1 MGAATGYN
9 EYSLGDRPAEPFSCV
24 SMTMDELKTKTGE
37 VLGHEALTLVAE
49 VGQEIN
55 ASLDLDEV
63 LAKVAAFVKRVI
75 DDYEFFAIL
84 LVDETRGDLYF
95 RFNIGHRPEVVNNW
109 RIPLGQG
116 ITGAAASSRRAIRV
130 KDVRSDPRYISA
142 LDSVRSEMAVP
153 LLFKGKAVGVLD
165 IQSRKLDAFT
175 RSEQSVLDLMA
186 SRIALA
192 IENARLYERTRRQAE
207 TLLLLHEVARQ
218 AGELLDTQE
227 VMRRA
232 AELVKQLID
241 YQIFNILLFDPD
253 RKALRASITMK
264 FGRNVQEHL
273 LVPAGQG
280 IVGMAAE
287 RRRPIVVPDV
297 DENPRYI
304 RVNPE
309 TRSAMAVPLIVKNG
323 VIGVLNLESPQ
334 VDYFTADHA
343 QALSILA
350 AHLAVAIENARLY
363 ERVTRHEARMEREL
377 QAARVIQGALMPEI
391 PVEDYGLEIATR
403 YVSARELGGDLY
415 DFRRYGSQE
424 LGIALGD
431 VSGKGTAAALY
442 GAAAIGI
449 FRSLVPGKP
458 SPAKML
464 GSMNRILND
473 HKIEARFMTF
483 CFATWHRSRRRLRIA
498 NAGQSQPLLVKDG
511 HVHRI
516 HLAGFPL
523 GLGLDDQPYDEK
535 TLQLRSGDLVVF
547 YSDGIV
553 ETMRADGQEYGTERF
568 ENLLR
573 EIVGD
578 LSVDE
583 IAGRILEEVDRF
595 AGGLPPGDDR
605 TVVVLRVK

>member
-1 MGAATGYN
+1 M
-9 EYSLGDRPAEPFSCV
+9 EEPKS
-24 SMTMDELKTKTGE
+24 KPGE
-37 VLGHEALTLVAE
+37 VMGQEALTLVAE

-116 ITGAAASSRRAIRV
+116 ITGAAATSRQAIRV
-130 KDVRSDPRYISA
+130 ADVRNDSRYISA
-142 LDSVRSEMAVP
+142 IDSVRSELAVP
-153 LLFKGKAVGVLD
+153 LLFKGKCIGVLD
-165 IQSRKLDAFT
+165 IQSRKIHAFS
-175 RSEQSVLDLMA
+175 RDEQSLLSLMA

-192 IENARLYERTRRQAE
+192 IENARLFERTRRQAD

-253 RKALRASITMK
+253 RKFLRANITVK

-287 RRRPIVVPDV
+287 RRHPIVVPDV
-297 DENPRYI
+297 NENPHYI

-309 TRSAMAVPLIVKNG
+309 TRSSLAVPLIVKNG

-334 VDYFTADHA
+334 PDYFTADHA

-363 ERVTRHEARMEREL
+363 ERVSRQEARMEREL
-377 QAARVIQGALMPEI
+377 QAARVIQSALLPEA
-391 PVEDYGLEIATR
+391 PKVDYGLEIATR
-403 YVSARELGGDLY
+403 YVSARELGGDVY
-415 DFRRYGSQE
+415 DFPRYGPQE

-442 GAAAIGI
+442 GAAAIGL
-449 FRSLVPGKP
+449 FRSLVSAKP
-458 SPAKML
+458 SPAEML
-464 GSMNRILND
+464 GAMNRILNE
-473 HKIEARFMTF
+473 HHIEARFMTF
-483 CFATWHRSRRRLRIA
+483 CFATWHRGRRRLRIA
-498 NAGQSQPLLVKDG
+498 NAGQSQPMLVHEG
-511 HVHRI
+511 HAHRI
-516 HLAGFPL
+516 RLAGFPL
-523 GLGLDDQPYDEK
+523 GLGLDGQPYDEMSLK
-535 TLQLRSGDLVVF
+535 LHPGDLVVF

-568 ENLLR
+568 ERLLR
-573 EIVGD
+573 EIAPKLPVDD
-578 LSVDE
+578 L
-583 IAGRILEEVDRF
+583 AGHILEEVDRF
-595 AGGLPPGDDR
+595 SGGLPPGDDR
-605 TVVVLRVK
+605 TLVILRAK

>member
-1 MGAATGYN
+1 M
-9 EYSLGDRPAEPFSCV
+9 
-24 SMTMDELKTKTGE
+24 
-37 VLGHEALTLVAE
+37 GHEALTLVAE

-84 LVDETRGDLYF
+84 LVDETRGDLFF
-95 RFNIGHRPEVVNNW
+95 RFNIGHRPEVAKNW

-116 ITGAAASSRRAIRV
+116 ITGGAASSRKSIRV
-130 KDVRSDPRYISA
+130 ADVRNDSRYISA
-142 LDSVRSEMAVP
+142 LDSVRSELAVP
-153 LLFKGKAVGVLD
+153 LLFKGKVIGVLD
-165 IQSRKLDAFT
+165 IQSREVGAFS
-175 RSEQSVLDLMA
+175 RDEQSLLSLMA

-192 IENARLYERTRRQAE
+192 IENARLFERTRRQAD

-218 AGELLDTQE
+218 AGELLDTEE

-253 RKALRASITMK
+253 GKALRATTTVK

-273 LVPAGQG
+273 LVPAGEG

-287 RRRPIVVPDV
+287 SRRPIVVPDV
-297 DENPRYI
+297 NENPHYI

-309 TRSAMAVPLIVKNG
+309 TRSVLAVPLIVKNG

-334 VDYFTADHA
+334 PDYFTADHA

-363 ERVTRHEARMEREL
+363 ERVSRHEARMEREL
-377 QAARVIQGALMPEI
+377 RAARKIQGALLPEI
-391 PVEDYGLEIATR
+391 PSADYGLEIATR
-403 YVSARELGGDLY
+403 YVAARELGGDVY
-415 DFRRYGSQE
+415 DFRKYGPQE

-442 GAAAIGI
+442 GATAIGI
-449 FRSLVPGKP
+449 FRSLVPAKP
-458 SPAKML
+458 CPGEML
-464 GSMNRILND
+464 GAMNRILNE
-473 HKIEARFMTF
+473 HHIEARFMTF
-483 CFATWHRSRRRLRIA
+483 CFATWHRGRRRLRIA
-498 NAGQSQPLLVKDG
+498 NAGQSQPLLMREG

-516 HLAGFPL
+516 RLTGFPL
-523 GLGLDDQPYDEK
+523 GLGLDGGPYDEQS
-535 TLQLRSGDLVVF
+535 LDLRPGDLVFF

-553 ETMRADGQEYGTERF
+553 ETMGADGQEYGTERL
-568 ENLLR
+568 EKLLR
-573 EIVGD
+573 ENAAN
-578 LSVDE
+578 LPVDQL
-583 IAGRILEEVDRF
+583 AGHILEEIDRF
-595 AGGLPPGDDR
+595 SGGQAPADDR
-605 TVVVLRVK
+605 TLVILRVK

>member
-1 MGAATGYN
+1 M
-9 EYSLGDRPAEPFSCV
+9 
-24 SMTMDELKTKTGE
+24 
-37 VLGHEALTLVAE
+37 GHEALTLVAE

-84 LVDETRGDLYF
+84 LVDETRSDLYF

-116 ITGAAASSRRAIRV
+116 ITGTAATSRKAIRV
-130 KDVRSDPRYISA
+130 ADVREDTRYISA
-142 LDSVRSEMAVP
+142 IESVRSELAVP
-153 LLFKGKAVGVLD
+153 LLFKGKAIGVLD
-165 IQSRKLDAFT
+165 IQSRKVNAFT
-175 RSEQSVLDLMA
+175 RDEQSLLSLMA

-192 IENARLYERTRRQAE
+192 IENARLFERTRRQAD

-253 RKALRASITMK
+253 RKALRATITVK

-273 LVPAGQG
+273 LVPAGEG

-287 RRRPIVVPDV
+287 RRVPIVVPDV
-297 DENPRYI
+297 NENPHYI

-309 TRSAMAVPLIVKNG
+309 TRSTLAVPLIVKND

-334 VDYFTADHA
+334 PDYFTADHA

-363 ERVTRHEARMEREL
+363 ERVSSHEARMEREL
-377 QAARVIQGALMPEI
+377 RAARKIQGALLPEI
-391 PVEDYGLEIATR
+391 PSDDYGLEIATR
-403 YVSARELGGDLY
+403 YVAARELGGDVY
-415 DFRRYGSQE
+415 DFRKYGPQE

-442 GAAAIGI
+442 GATAIGI
-449 FRSLVPGKP
+449 FRSLVPTKP
-458 SPAKML
+458 APAAML
-464 GSMNRILND
+464 GAMNRILNE
-473 HKIEARFMTF
+473 HHIEARFMTF

-498 NAGQSQPLLVKDG
+498 NAGQSQPLLMREG

-516 HLAGFPL
+516 RLAGFPL
-523 GLGLDDQPYDEK
+523 GLGLDGGPYDEI
-535 TLQLRSGDLVVF
+535 TLELQPGDLVVF

-553 ETMRADGQEYGTERF
+553 ETMRADGQEFGTERF
-568 ENLLR
+568 EKLLR
-573 EIVGD
+573 ETGAD
-578 LSVDE
+578 MPVDQL
-583 IAGRILEEVDRF
+583 AGHILEEVDRF
-595 AGGLPPGDDR
+595 SGGLPPSDDR
-605 TVVVLRVK
+605 TILILRVK

>member
-1 MGAATGYN
+1 
-9 EYSLGDRPAEPFSCV
+9 
-24 SMTMDELKTKTGE
+24 MTMEETKSKTGE
-37 VLGHEALTLVAE
+37 ALGHEALALVAE
-49 VGQEIN
+49 VGDEIN

-63 LAKVAAFVKRVI
+63 LAKAAAFVKRVI

-84 LVDETRGDLYF
+84 LADETRGDLYF

-116 ITGAAASSRRAIRV
+116 ITGAAATSRRAIRV
-130 KDVRSDPRYISA
+130 GDVRSDPRYISA

-153 LLFKGKAVGVLD
+153 LLYKGKVIGVLD
-165 IQSRKLDAFT
+165 VQSRKLDAFT
-175 RSEQSVLDLMA
+175 RDEQSLISLMA

-192 IENARLYERTRRQAE
+192 IENARLYERTRRQAD

-227 VMRRA
+227 VMQRA

-253 RKALRASITMK
+253 RKALRATITVK

-280 IVGMAAE
+280 VVGMAAQQ
-287 RRRPIVVPDV
+287 RRPIVVPDV
-297 DENPRYI
+297 DENPHYI

-309 TRSAMAVPLIVKNG
+309 TRAVLAVPLIVKND

-334 VDYFTADHA
+334 PDYFTADHA

-363 ERVTRHEARMEREL
+363 ERVSRHEARMEREL

-391 PVEDYGLEIATR
+391 PKEDYGLEIATR
-403 YVSARELGGDLY
+403 YVPARELGGDVY
-415 DFRRYGSQE
+415 DFRRYGPQE

-442 GAAAIGI
+442 GSAAVGI
-449 FRSLVPGKP
+449 FRSLI
-458 SPAKML
+458 PAKPAPAQML
-464 GSMNRILND
+464 GSMNRILNE
-473 HKIEARFMTF
+473 HHIEARFMTL
-483 CFATWHRSRRRLRIA
+483 CFATWHRGRRRLRMA
-498 NAGQSQPLLVKDG
+498 NAGQSQPLLVREG
-511 HVHRI
+511 HAQRI
-516 HLAGFPL
+516 RLTGFPL
-523 GLGLDDQPYDEK
+523 GMGFDGEPYDEQS
-535 TLQLRSGDLVVF
+535 LQLRSGDLVVF

-553 ETMRADGQEYGTERF
+553 EAMRADGRQYGTERF
-568 ENLLR
+568 ERLLR
-573 EIVGD
+573 ETPAT
-578 LSVDE
+578 LTVDE
-583 IAGRILEEVDRF
+583 IAGQILEEVDRF
-595 AGGLPPGDDR
+595 SGGLPPGDDR
-605 TVVVLRVK
+605 TLVILRIK